1 MLLEPTWNVREKRFL
16 NPRRGKR
23 RRSGVW
29 PPSKPNL
36 AVPRAFCPLCPRPAV
51 LPLPE
56 PIPRPLRVFCFRAPG
71 LSRRS
76 LSRSRD
82 PTVRRADLGLGA
94 GAAAVAAAWVA

>member
-1 MLLEPTWNVREKRFL
+1 
-16 NPRRGKR
+16 
-23 RRSGVW
+23 
-29 PPSKPNL
+29 
-36 AVPRAFCPLCPRPAV
+36 
-51 LPLPE
+51 
-56 PIPRPLRVFCFRAPG
+56 